1 MFLIVAS
8 IILSVL
14 TILLGGTFLFNK
26 LTWWF
31 GLLCIAH
38 GVLFLIIALG
48 VRSDMSYK
56 QGQIDAAN
64 GKQKYQLTTQ
74 PDNTTKWELKDK
86 K

>member
-38 GVLFLIIALG
+38 GV
-48 VRSDMSYK
+48 RSDMSYK

-64 GKQKYQLTTQ
+64 GKQKYHLTTQ